1 MRWIGIIL
9 AIKIGFSSSS
19 FFVTSLKAQLFEEP
33 RLGAR
38 AVGELRKGE
47 EVKLIEK
54 RAGWALIEKRGQR
67 GWVFEH
73 FISNNPTPERISI
86 PEIRGRRE
94 TDTRDDAAVTRGGVV
109 MDGKL
114 KGTIQAG
121 IAKGGAAARKDA
133 TIINMAWLD
142 EFLVRED
149 EVIRFEKGEWP

>member
-9 AIKIGFSSSS
+9 AIKIGFSSGSV
-19 FFVTSLKAQLFEEP
+19 FVTSLKAQLFEEP

-73 FISNNPTPERISI
+73 FISNNPTPERISL

-109 MDGKL
+109 MKRTPG
-114 KGTIQAG
+114 AVV
-121 IAKGGAAARKDA
+121 GAAIARKDA
-133 TIINMAWLD
+133 TIINMEWLD